1 MSPVVLG
8 LTALVFA
15 LVGWIASEKYFT
27 HMAVLQAKLQLEQHN
42 ALLNRHEFEDLFVNS
57 PHPELFDKDGNLDRG
72 DYLVINFPENF
83 DPETEGWFIEDP
95 EEDSDVW

>member
-1 MSPVVLG
+1 MILQLPQRQIRFFQVLEFD
-8 LTALVFA
+8 LL
-15 LVGWIASEKYFT
+15 KR
-27 HMAVLQAKLQLEQHN
+27 LQLEQHN